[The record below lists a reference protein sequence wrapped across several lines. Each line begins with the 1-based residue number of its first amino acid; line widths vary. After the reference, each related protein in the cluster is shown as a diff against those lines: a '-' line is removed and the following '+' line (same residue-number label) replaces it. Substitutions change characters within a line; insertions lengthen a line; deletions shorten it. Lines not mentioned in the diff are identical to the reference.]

1 MKYYL
6 ALDSGG
12 TKTAAALYGE
22 NLERV
27 RVCVGGSL
35 RGNTTSAE
43 LVEKHISELVEA
55 LGVRGLTIEEIG
67 GTCEGALIERLCS
80 VCDVR
85 RVAMSGELD
94 LGLSAAGIFG
104 DGLLALCGTGA
115 TLFGR
120 VGDRTFGTG
129 GYGAAVADEG
139 SGYWVG
145 REAFLAAIRDREGR
159 GPHTALTDA
168 VANRLGYPGR
178 DALPRA
184 IFSIYGRND
193 RSPAASVASCAPL
206 VVDTA
211 EQGDAVAGAILRDA
225 GRLLGEQMRYLIVS
239 NGIPDDVPLTISG
252 SMWRGNPILYRAF
265 ESVVRSQCPA
275 RTIILPVLEP
285 VLGVLAKHR
294 YRSAGSF
301 TPADA
306 DALAAEYPEFAFD
319 ITKKKTSVKT
329 I

>member
-12 TKTAAALYGE
+12 TKTAAALYGGD
-22 NLERV
+22 LERI
-27 RVCVGGSL
+27 RVCTGGSL

-43 LVEKHISELVEA
+43 LVEKHVSEITAA
-55 LGVRGLTIEEIG
+55 LGVQGLTIEEIG
-67 GTCEGALIERLCS
+67 GTCEGVLIERLRS
-80 VCDVR
+80 VCEVR
-85 RVAMSGELD
+85 RTAMSGELD

-120 VGDRTFGTG
+120 VGGRSFGTG

-145 REAFLAAIRDREGR
+145 REAFLAAIRDREDR

-168 VANRLGYPGR
+168 IAKHLGFPGKET
-178 DALPRA
+178 LPRA
-184 IFSIYGRND
+184 IFSIYGRHD

-206 VVDTA
+206 VVETA
-211 EQGDAVAGAILRDA
+211 EHGDEVAANILREA
-225 GRLLGEQMRYLIVS
+225 GRLLGEQMRYLIAS
-239 NGIPDDVPLTISG
+239 NGVPDSVPLTISG
-252 SMWRGNPILYRAF
+252 SMWRGNPILFEAF
-265 ESVVRSQCPA
+265 AGVVERDVV
-275 RTIILPVLEP
+275 LPKLEP

-294 YRSAGSF
+294 YLSAGTF
-301 TPADA
+301 TGADA
-306 DALAAEYPEFAFD
+306 DKLAAEYPEFAYD
-319 ITKKKTSVKT
+319 VTKKKTFIKS
-329 I
+329 